1 MKEKNK
7 RLTGMLAGILSTLV
21 ITVALS
27 SQAQAECFAGMG
39 KWANP
44 AAFSRIAL
52 PTTKIRSTDPKTAAA
67 NVPDNAAYPSIVGF
81 WHVHYTG
88 PMFPGGDQEAYQI
101 FNTGGTEVHNPNT
114 PTDGVCLGAWTQTAN
129 TVTLTH
135 RVWLYDPIA
144 GFIGVGHLN
153 ATITLSDKGTTQ
165 SGNFTLQ
172 IFDLAGNPIT
182 TALPGTLSGERITP
196 N

>member
-7 RLTGMLAGILSTLV
+7 RLPGVLTGILSTLV

-27 SQAQAECFAGMG
+27 SQAKAECFAGMG
-39 KWANP
+39 RWANP
-44 AAFSRIAL
+44 AAFSRITPL
-52 PTTKIRSTDPKTAAA
+52 TTRIRSTDLKSTAANA
-67 NVPDNAAYPSIVGF
+67 TDNAAYPSIVGF

-129 TVTLTH
+129 AVKLTH
-135 RVWLYDPIA
+135 RVWLYDPT
-144 GFIGVGHLN
+144 GFFIGVGHLN
-153 ATITLSDKGTTQ
+153 ATITLDSKGTAQ
-165 SGNFTLQ
+165 SGDFTLQ
-172 IFDLAGNPIT
+172 IFDLAGNAT
-182 TALPGTLSGERITP
+182 TPVLAGTLSGERISP